1 MRINFINTVAKNSN
15 MNRNYPCRHPVRG
28 PTIFD
33 HLGHA
38 SFARAPP
45 RAQDDRTISM
55 SAARLNK
62 WKAQLESIED
72 VRNAIKS
79 LSMSK
84 DEKIKLLGLTTQLK
98 SIVGEV
104 KQEMREKLWR

>member
-1 MRINFINTVAKNSN
+1 
-15 MNRNYPCRHPVRG
+15 MNRNYPCRHRVRG

-33 HLGHA
+33 HLGHGG
-38 SFARAPP
+38 FARPP
-45 RAQDDRTISM
+45 PMVQDNRTVSM

-62 WKAQLESIED
+62 WKSQLESIED

-84 DEKIKLLGLTTQLK
+84 SEKIKLLGLTTQLK
-98 SIVGEV
+98 SILGEV
-104 KQEMREKLWR
+104 KQEMREKLWK

>member
-1 MRINFINTVAKNSN
+1 
-15 MNRNYPCRHPVRG
+15 MNRNYPRRHPGRG

-33 HLGHA
+33 HLGHGG
-38 SFARAPP
+38 FARPSP